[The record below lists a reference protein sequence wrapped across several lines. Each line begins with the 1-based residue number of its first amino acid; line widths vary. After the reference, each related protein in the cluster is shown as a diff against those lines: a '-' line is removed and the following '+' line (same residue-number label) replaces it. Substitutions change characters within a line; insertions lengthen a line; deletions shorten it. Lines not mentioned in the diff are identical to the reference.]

1 MEKRSSRLRFVEE
14 AADKTAAAKP
24 QNKTQSG
31 KKAGRHKTVGQAS
44 TPSSKLKTDADKAA
58 EKQFKLRF
66 GKAEITVDEMS
77 RMSKAQKREMYARV
91 LVSGTSQGAG
101 GEEDTDDNVGVQSAE
116 AVKEAS
122 DVGND
127 LSNRS
132 MYSRKLRSRK
142 RAQKLQASET
152 FTFAENAS
160 AETPNIK
167 SSRSI
172 RSNLTPDLSNPFS
185 RWKQQQN
192 IRKGYAAAA
201 RSGTAGTA
209 KTGQNA
215 AKSGS
220 AVAEGVGGIVT
231 KAKAAGGQAMAFA
244 SQHPHFAVAGLALA
258 ALLLIVL
265 CFFSSC
271 SVFFQGGANILV
283 TTSYTA
289 EDEDIIGANND
300 YKDLEAELQRKV
312 DTIRTAYPGY
322 DEYDLDLD
330 EINHDPYVLA
340 SYLAVLYEDYTREEV
355 QAALRQIFEQQ
366 YELTIRPEVQIRT
379 RVVPYVYIDPFTLLP
394 MVGYRTEQYEYRILH
409 VTLKNNTLEAVVES
423 AGLTEE
429 QKERYDVL
437 LETKGNKPYLFGDD
451 IYANPTG
458 PAGTY
463 EDYDVPAE
471 ALTDDKFARMLAEAE
486 KYLGMKYVWGGSSP
500 STGFD
505 CSGYVSWVINN
516 CGNGWSVGRQ
526 TANGLK
532 KLCTTVSASEA
543 KPGDLV
549 FFQGTYDTP
558 GASHCGIYVGNGMMI
573 HCGNPISYTS
583 INKSYWQEHF
593 LCFGRLP

>member
-14 AADKTAAAKP
+14 AADKTAAARP

-31 KKAGRHKTVGQAS
+31 KKAGRRKTVSQTSA
-44 TPSSKLKTDADKAA
+44 PSSKLKTDADKAA

-77 RMSKAQKREMYARV
+77 RMSKAQKREMYARI
-91 LVSGTSQGAG
+91 LESGASQRAG
-101 GEEDTDDNVGVQSAE
+101 GEEDADENVGIQSAE

-122 DVGND
+122 DLGND

-142 RAQKLQASET
+142 RAQKLQAAET
-152 FTFAENAS
+152 TTFAENAS
-160 AETPNIK
+160 AEAPNSK

-172 RSNLTPDLSNPFS
+172 RSDLAPDLSNPFS

-201 RSGTAGTA
+201 RSGSGAAGTA
-209 KTGQNA
+209 KTGQDA
-215 AKSGS
+215 AQSGS
-220 AVAEGVGGIVT
+220 AVAEGVGGIAA

-258 ALLLIVL
+258 ALILIVL

-300 YKDLEAELQRKV
+300 YKALEAELQRKV

-340 SYLAVLYEDYTREEV
+340 SYLAVLYEDYTQEEV
-355 QAALRQIFEQQ
+355 QTALRQIFEQQ

-379 RVVPYVYIDPFTLLP
+379 RVVPYVYLDPLTLLP
-394 MVGYRTEQYEYRILH
+394 TVGYRTEQYEHKILH
-409 VTLKNNTLEAVVES
+409 VTLKNNTLEAVVENAS
-423 AGLTEE
+423 LTEE
-429 QKERYDVL
+429 QKERYKVL
-437 LETKGNKPYLFGDD
+437 LETRGNKPYLFGDD
-451 IYANPTG
+451 IYANPTS

-463 EDYDVPAE
+463 EEYDIPAE
-471 ALTDDKFARMLAEAE
+471 ALTDDKFAKMIAEAE

-532 KLCTTVSASEA
+532 NLCATVSASEA
-543 KPGDLV
+543 KPGDLI

-573 HCGNPISYTS
+573 HCGNVRPDRT
-583 INKSYWQEHF
+583 EVEVDE
-593 LCFGRLP
+593 RRAA